1 MKQQIELFIEYC
13 HLIKTKC
20 VRFKDKF
27 PDKSYS
33 TLFETDTLV
42 AAIYFSDNYETWS
55 ITCGGIKYSNFQ
67 ESVEIKTNVLSIEKI
82 SDGVNLLSDFYT
94 KFDDIYKPK
103 RRKLNFMK

>member
-13 HLIKTKC
+13 HLIKAKC
-20 VRFKDKF
+20 IRHKDKF

-33 TLFETDTLV
+33 TLFGTDTVV
-42 AAIYFSDNYETWS
+42 ATIYFNDNYETWS
-55 ITCGGIKYSNFQ
+55 IICGGIEYANFK
-67 ESVEIKTNVLSIEKI
+67 ESIEIRTNVLSDEKI
-82 SDGVNLLSDFYT
+82 SERVNLLSDFYT